1 MLPLG
6 LVLKRLS
13 YILCSCAALFVLL
26 GACSTDKNTSLVRSV
41 HAFKARYNTYFNGHE
56 AYKEGVLLQEQGNR
70 DNFTEVIPLYVTGN
84 KATVKIGTGNFDRA
98 VEKSQKAIKMHS
110 ITKRPEWNKS
120 RPKTAKDRIWL
131 SQKEYNPFL
140 WRAWFMM
147 GEAQFRKGEYME
159 AASTF
164 AYIQRL
170 YFSKPNLVAR
180 ARLLEARCYAEMEWF
195 YDAEDLI
202 SRAQR
207 DSFPNNLEPLKASV
221 LGDMQLR
228 QKQYPE
234 AILNIEKA
242 LKGEHRNLP
251 KTRMY
256 LLLGQLYHRIGH
268 DPEAYRYFKKVIRRN
283 PPYELEFNARI
294 QMSEAMSKN
303 QSKQIIRKLKAMA
316 KNPKNKEYLD
326 QVYYAIGNIYLS
338 KGDTTHAIWAYKDGV
353 EKSTRNGIEK
363 GVVLLHLGQLYWN
376 REKFVDAQKC
386 YSQAFG
392 LLDKDHDSYR
402 EVDERSKILDELLPY
417 ASAVELQDSL
427 QMMAR
432 LDSVT
437 RMEKIKKT
445 IEELKKKEKEEEK
458 KAMEAANPQANQ
470 GRQRPGGVVQQGVGN
485 RNAQQTAVW
494 YFYNPTA
501 VAAGKAEFERKWG
514 KRELADDWR
523 RNNKTVLND
532 FNEEELTDSV
542 LAAKDSIAAVE
553 DSIYQANKGKK
564 QSRAEKDS
572 IKAEEYANDPHRP
585 EYYLKDIP
593 FTEEQMAASNAA
605 LVEGLYGAAIIYKDR
620 MDNFPLAERTFQRI
634 LLNFP
639 DFQKM
644 DEIYYNMFQL
654 YSRMERRDD
663 AEDYKQRLIAEYPDN
678 EHGKL
683 IADPDF
689 EFKGRYGKQIEDS
702 VYQDTYD
709 AFKFSDYHTVIRN
722 SQEMAEEYPEGANRA
737 RFMFLEALSKLEL
750 GDREHF
756 MADLRT
762 IVEKYPQSS
771 VSELAGLY
779 VKGLKE
785 GRLLQGGKFEMGS
798 IWERRRG
805 LFDEADSLAND
816 STFSPEKNANFV
828 FVIAYER
835 DAIDENQLLYEMAR
849 YNFTAFTVRNF
860 DIASEK
866 GDGIDM
872 MQVRTF
878 LNYDEAYIYM
888 HRLFNNADMA
898 YKLQGLKCFIISEE
912 NLKKLMKGLSFADY
926 FDFYDEHFDRVGSL
940 RISEDEEASL
950 DEPTELPEPVDEEEL
965 DEEEWEE
972 DNYIF

>member
-1 MLPLG
+1 MT
-6 LVLKRLS
+6 R
-13 YILCSCAALFVLL
+13 
-26 GACSTDKNTSLVRSV
+26 RV
-41 HAFKARYNTYFNGHE
+41 HAFKGRYNTYFNGHE
-56 AYKEGVLLQEQGNR
+56 AFKEGRQLQEDGNR
-70 DNFTEVIPLYVTGN
+70 DNFTELIPMCVTGN
-84 KATVKIGTGNFDRA
+84 KATVKIGVSNFDRA
-98 VEKSQKAIKMHS
+98 IEKSQKTIKTHS
-110 ITKRPEWNKS
+110 ITARPEWKKS

-140 WRAWFMM
+140 WRAWFLM

-170 YFSKPNLVAR
+170 YFHKPNLVAR

-207 DSFPNNLEPLKASV
+207 DSFPKNLNPLKAAV
-221 LGDMQLR
+221 LGDIQLR

-242 LKGEHRNLP
+242 LKSEHRKLP
-251 KTRMY
+251 KARMY
-256 LLLGQLYHRIGH
+256 LLLGQLYHLIGH
-268 DPEAYRYFKKVIRRN
+268 DPEAYRYFKKVIRLN

-294 QMSEAMSKN
+294 QMSEALSKG
-303 QSKQIIRKLKAMA
+303 QTKQMIRKLKSMA

-338 KGDTTHAIWAYKDGV
+338 KGDTTQAIWAYKDGV

-392 LLDKDHDSYR
+392 LLDKDHSSYK
-402 EVDERSKILDELLPY
+402 EVDERSKILDELLPF
-417 ASAVELQDSL
+417 ATAVELQDSL
-427 QMMAR
+427 QMMAS

-445 IEELKKKEKEEEK
+445 IEELKKKEREEEK
-458 KAMEAANPQANQ
+458 KAQEAANAQANQ
-470 GRQRPGGVVQQGVGN
+470 SNQRGGAAANAQQQGVGN

-501 VAAGKAEFERKWG
+501 VAAGKTEFEKKWG

-523 RNNKTVLND
+523 RSNKTVLND
-532 FNEEELTDSV
+532 FNEEELPDSLV
-542 LAAKDSIAAVE
+542 AIQDSIAAVE
-553 DSIYQANKGKK
+553 DSIFQANKGKK
-564 QSRAEKDS
+564 QTKAEKDS

-605 LVEGLYGAAIIYKDR
+605 LVEGLYGSAIIYKDR

-639 DFQKM
+639 EFQQM
-644 DEIYYNMFQL
+644 DEVYYNMFQL

-678 EHGKL
+678 AHGKL
-683 IADPDF
+683 IADPNF

-709 AFKFSDYHTVIRN
+709 AFKFSDYQTVINN

-737 RFMFLEALSKLEL
+737 RFMFLEALSKLEM

-756 MADLRT
+756 MEDLKT

-798 IWERRRG
+798 IWERRRS

-816 STFSPEKNANFV
+816 STFNPEKNTNFV
-828 FVIAYER
+828 FVIAYEKGTV
-835 DAIDENQLLYEMAR
+835 DENQLLYEMAR

-860 DIASEK
+860 DISTEK

-878 LNYDEAYIYM
+878 LNYDEAYIYL
-888 HRLFNNADMA
+888 HRLLNNDDMA
-898 YKLQGLKCFIISEE
+898 YKMEGLKCFIISEE

-940 RISEDEEASL
+940 RISEDEAASL

-965 DEEEWEE
+965 DEEEWED

>member
-1 MLPLG
+1 MT
-6 LVLKRLS
+6 R
-13 YILCSCAALFVLL
+13 
-26 GACSTDKNTSLVRSV
+26 RV
-41 HAFKARYNTYFNGHE
+41 HAFKGRYNTYFNGHE
-56 AYKEGVLLQEQGNR
+56 AFKEGRQLQEDGNR
-70 DNFTEVIPLYVTGN
+70 DNFTELIPMFVTGN
-84 KATVKIGTGNFDRA
+84 KATVKIGVSNFDRA
-98 VEKSQKAIKMHS
+98 IEKSQKTIKTHS
-110 ITKRPEWNKS
+110 ITARPEWKKS

-140 WRAWFMM
+140 WRAWFLM

-170 YFSKPNLVAR
+170 YFHKPNLVAR

-207 DSFPNNLEPLKASV
+207 DSFPKNLNPLKAAV
-221 LGDMQLR
+221 LGDIQLR

-242 LKGEHRNLP
+242 LKSEHRKLP
-251 KTRMY
+251 KARMY
-256 LLLGQLYHRIGH
+256 LLLGQLYHLIGH
-268 DPEAYRYFKKVIRRN
+268 DPEAYRYFKKVIRLN

-294 QMSEAMSKN
+294 QMSEALSKG
-303 QSKQIIRKLKAMA
+303 QTKQMIRKLKSMA

-338 KGDTTHAIWAYKDGV
+338 QAIWAYKDGV

-392 LLDKDHDSYR
+392 LLDKDHSSYK
-402 EVDERSKILDELLPY
+402 EVDERSKILDELLPF
-417 ASAVELQDSL
+417 ATAVELQDSL
-427 QMMAR
+427 QMMAS

-445 IEELKKKEKEEEK
+445 IEELKKKEREEEK
-458 KAMEAANPQANQ
+458 KAQEAANAQANQ
-470 GRQRPGGVVQQGVGN
+470 SNQRGGAAANAQQQGVGN

-501 VAAGKAEFERKWG
+501 VAAGKTEFEKKWG

-523 RNNKTVLND
+523 RSNKTVLND
-532 FNEEELTDSV
+532 FNEEELPDSLV
-542 LAAKDSIAAVE
+542 AIQDSIAAVE
-553 DSIYQANKGKK
+553 DSIFQANKGKK
-564 QSRAEKDS
+564 QTKAEKDS

-605 LVEGLYGAAIIYKDR
+605 LVEGLYGSAIIYKDR

-639 DFQKM
+639 EFQQM
-644 DEIYYNMFQL
+644 DEVYYNMFQL

-678 EHGKL
+678 AHGKL
-683 IADPDF
+683 IADPNF

-709 AFKFSDYHTVIRN
+709 AFKFSDYQTVINN

-737 RFMFLEALSKLEL
+737 RFMFLEALSKLEM

-756 MADLRT
+756 MEDLKT

-798 IWERRRG
+798 IWERRRS

-816 STFSPEKNANFV
+816 STFNPEKNTNFV
-828 FVIAYER
+828 FVIAYEKGTV
-835 DAIDENQLLYEMAR
+835 DENQLLYEMAR

-860 DIASEK
+860 DISTEK

-878 LNYDEAYIYM
+878 LNYDEAYIYL
-888 HRLFNNADMA
+888 HRLLNNDDMA
-898 YKLQGLKCFIISEE
+898 YKMEGLKCFIISEE

-940 RISEDEEASL
+940 RISEDEAASL

-965 DEEEWEE
+965 DEEEWED

>member
-1 MLPLG
+1 MT
-6 LVLKRLS
+6 R
-13 YILCSCAALFVLL
+13 
-26 GACSTDKNTSLVRSV
+26 RV
-41 HAFKARYNTYFNGHE
+41 HAFKGRYNTYFNGHE
-56 AYKEGVLLQEQGNR
+56 AFKEGRQLQEDGNR
-70 DNFTEVIPLYVTGN
+70 DNFTELIPMFVTGN
-84 KATVKIGTGNFDRA
+84 KATVKIGVSNFDRA
-98 VEKSQKAIKMHS
+98 IEKSQKAIKTHS
-110 ITKRPEWNKS
+110 ITARPEWKKS

-140 WRAWFMM
+140 WRAWFLM

-170 YFSKPNLVAR
+170 YFHKPNLVAR

-207 DSFPNNLEPLKASV
+207 DSFPKNLNPLKAAV
-221 LGDMQLR
+221 LGDIQLR

-242 LKGEHRNLP
+242 LKSEHRKLP
-251 KTRMY
+251 KARMY
-256 LLLGQLYHRIGH
+256 LLLGQLYHLIGH
-268 DPEAYRYFKKVIRRN
+268 DPEAYRYFKKVIRLN

-294 QMSEAMSKN
+294 QMSEALSKG
-303 QSKQIIRKLKAMA
+303 QTKQMIRKLKSMA

-338 KGDTTHAIWAYKDGV
+338 KGDTTQAIWAYKDGV

-392 LLDKDHDSYR
+392 LLDKDHSSYK
-402 EVDERSKILDELLPY
+402 EVDERSKILDELLPF
-417 ASAVELQDSL
+417 ATAVELQDSL
-427 QMMAR
+427 QMMAS

-445 IEELKKKEKEEEK
+445 IEELKKKEREEEK
-458 KAMEAANPQANQ
+458 KAQEAANAQANQ
-470 GRQRPGGVVQQGVGN
+470 SNQRGGAAANAQQQGVGN

-501 VAAGKAEFERKWG
+501 VAAGKTEFEKKWG

-523 RNNKTVLND
+523 RSNKTVLND
-532 FNEEELTDSV
+532 FNEEELPDSLV
-542 LAAKDSIAAVE
+542 AIQDSIAAVE
-553 DSIYQANKGKK
+553 DSIFQANKGKK
-564 QSRAEKDS
+564 QTKAEKDS

-605 LVEGLYGAAIIYKDR
+605 LVEGLYGSAIIYKDR

-639 DFQKM
+639 EFQQM
-644 DEIYYNMFQL
+644 DEVYYNMFQL

-678 EHGKL
+678 AHGKL
-683 IADPDF
+683 IADPNF

-709 AFKFSDYHTVIRN
+709 AFKFSDYQTVINN

-737 RFMFLEALSKLEL
+737 RFMFLEALSKLEM

-756 MADLRT
+756 MEDLKT

-798 IWERRRG
+798 IWERRRS

-816 STFSPEKNANFV
+816 STFNPEKNTNFV
-828 FVIAYER
+828 FVIAYEKGTV
-835 DAIDENQLLYEMAR
+835 DENQLLYEMAR

-860 DIASEK
+860 DISTEK

-878 LNYDEAYIYM
+878 LNYDEAYIYL
-888 HRLFNNADMA
+888 HRLLNNDDMA
-898 YKLQGLKCFIISEE
+898 YKMEGLKCFIISEE

-940 RISEDEEASL
+940 RISEDEAASL

-965 DEEEWEE
+965 DEEEWED

>member
-1 MLPLG
+1 MT
-6 LVLKRLS
+6 R
-13 YILCSCAALFVLL
+13 
-26 GACSTDKNTSLVRSV
+26 RV
-41 HAFKARYNTYFNGHE
+41 HAFKGRYNTYFNGHE
-56 AYKEGVLLQEQGNR
+56 AFKEGRQLQEDGNR
-70 DNFTEVIPLYVTGN
+70 DNFTELIPMFVTGN
-84 KATVKIGTGNFDRA
+84 KATVKIGVSNFDRA
-98 VEKSQKAIKMHS
+98 IEKSQKTIKTHS
-110 ITKRPEWNKS
+110 ITARPEWKKS

-140 WRAWFMM
+140 WRAWFLM

-170 YFSKPNLVAR
+170 YFHKPNLVAR

-207 DSFPNNLEPLKASV
+207 DSFPKNLNPLKAAV
-221 LGDMQLR
+221 LGDIQLR

-242 LKGEHRNLP
+242 LKSEHRKLP
-251 KTRMY
+251 KARMY
-256 LLLGQLYHRIGH
+256 LLLGQLYHLIGH
-268 DPEAYRYFKKVIRRN
+268 DPEAYRYFKKVIRLN

-294 QMSEAMSKN
+294 QMSEALSKG
-303 QSKQIIRKLKAMA
+303 QTKQMIRKLKSMA

-338 KGDTTHAIWAYKDGV
+338 KGDTTQAIWAYKDGV

-392 LLDKDHDSYR
+392 LLDKDHSSYK
-402 EVDERSKILDELLPY
+402 EVDERSKILDELLPF
-417 ASAVELQDSL
+417 ATAVELQDSL
-427 QMMAR
+427 QMMAS

-445 IEELKKKEKEEEK
+445 IEELKKKEREEEK
-458 KAMEAANPQANQ
+458 KAQEAANAQANQ
-470 GRQRPGGVVQQGVGN
+470 SNQRGGAAANAQQQGVGN

-501 VAAGKAEFERKWG
+501 VAAGKTEFEKKWG

-523 RNNKTVLND
+523 RSNKTVLND
-532 FNEEELTDSV
+532 FNEEELPDSLV
-542 LAAKDSIAAVE
+542 AIQDSIAAVE
-553 DSIYQANKGKK
+553 DSIFQANKGKK
-564 QSRAEKDS
+564 QTKAEKDS

-605 LVEGLYGAAIIYKDR
+605 LVEGLYGSAIIYKDR

-639 DFQKM
+639 EFQQM
-644 DEIYYNMFQL
+644 DEVYYNMFQL

-678 EHGKL
+678 AHGKL
-683 IADPDF
+683 IADPNF

-709 AFKFSDYHTVIRN
+709 AFKFSDYQTVINN

-737 RFMFLEALSKLEL
+737 RFMFLEALSKLEM

-756 MADLRT
+756 MEDLKT

-798 IWERRRG
+798 IWERRRS

-816 STFSPEKNANFV
+816 STFNPEKNTNFV
-828 FVIAYER
+828 FVIAYEKGTV
-835 DAIDENQLLYEMAR
+835 DENQLLYEMAR

-860 DIASEK
+860 DISTEK

-878 LNYDEAYIYM
+878 LNYDEAYIYL
-888 HRLFNNADMA
+888 HRLLNNDEMA
-898 YKLQGLKCFIISEE
+898 YKMEGLKCFIISEE

-940 RISEDEEASL
+940 RISEDEAASL

-965 DEEEWEE
+965 DEEEWED

>member
-427 QMMAR
+427 QMMAS

>member
-1 MLPLG
+1 LT
-6 LVLKRLS
+6 R
-13 YILCSCAALFVLL
+13 
-26 GACSTDKNTSLVRSV
+26 RV
-41 HAFKARYNTYFNGHE
+41 HAFKGRYNTYFNGHE
-56 AYKEGVLLQEQGNR
+56 AFKEGRQLQEDGNR
-70 DNFTEVIPLYVTGN
+70 DNFTELIPMFVTGN
-84 KATVKIGTGNFDRA
+84 KATVKIGVSNFDRA
-98 VEKSQKAIKMHS
+98 IEKSQKTIKTHS
-110 ITKRPEWNKS
+110 ITARPEWKKS

-140 WRAWFMM
+140 WRAWFLM

-170 YFSKPNLVAR
+170 YFHKPNLVAR

-207 DSFPNNLEPLKASV
+207 DSFPKNLNPLKAAV
-221 LGDMQLR
+221 LGDIQLR

-242 LKGEHRNLP
+242 LKSEHRKLP
-251 KTRMY
+251 KARMY
-256 LLLGQLYHRIGH
+256 LLLGQLYHLIGH
-268 DPEAYRYFKKVIRRN
+268 DPEAYRYFKKVIRLN

-294 QMSEAMSKN
+294 QMSEALSKG
-303 QSKQIIRKLKAMA
+303 QTKQMIRKLKSMA

-338 KGDTTHAIWAYKDGV
+338 KGDTTQAIWAYKDGV

-392 LLDKDHDSYR
+392 LLDKDHSSYK
-402 EVDERSKILDELLPY
+402 EVDERSKILDELLPF
-417 ASAVELQDSL
+417 ATAVELQDSL
-427 QMMAR
+427 QMMAS

-445 IEELKKKEKEEEK
+445 IEELKKKEREEEK
-458 KAMEAANPQANQ
+458 KAQEAANAQANQ
-470 GRQRPGGVVQQGVGN
+470 SNQRGGAAANAQQQGVGN

-501 VAAGKAEFERKWG
+501 VAAGKTEFEKKWG

-523 RNNKTVLND
+523 RSNKTVLND
-532 FNEEELTDSV
+532 FNEEELPDSLV
-542 LAAKDSIAAVE
+542 AIQDSIAAVE
-553 DSIYQANKGKK
+553 DSIFQANKGKK
-564 QSRAEKDS
+564 QTKAEKDS

-605 LVEGLYGAAIIYKDR
+605 LVEGLYGSAIIYKDR

-639 DFQKM
+639 EFQQM
-644 DEIYYNMFQL
+644 DEVYYNMFQL

-678 EHGKL
+678 AHGKL
-683 IADPDF
+683 IADPNF

-709 AFKFSDYHTVIRN
+709 AFKFSDYQTVINN

-737 RFMFLEALSKLEL
+737 RFMFLEALSKLEM

-756 MADLRT
+756 MEDLKT

-798 IWERRRG
+798 IWERRRS

-816 STFSPEKNANFV
+816 STFNPEKNTNFV
-828 FVIAYER
+828 FVIAYEKGTV
-835 DAIDENQLLYEMAR
+835 DENQLLYEMAR

-860 DIASEK
+860 DISTEK

-878 LNYDEAYIYM
+878 LNYDEAYIYL
-888 HRLFNNADMA
+888 HRLLNNDDMA
-898 YKLQGLKCFIISEE
+898 YKMEGLKCFIISEE

-940 RISEDEEASL
+940 RISEDEAASL

-965 DEEEWEE
+965 DEEEWED